1 MVTIKGKPGFSF
13 IFRAFTAMLFLAALG
28 GCAGPRTAAKNQ
40 PSSKGAAVKTSVS
53 AAEQKKAYDRGMK
66 FYTQEQYKEA
76 RKAWQEAVRMGPNT
90 AIGKQAQ
97 DYLRDVE
104 QTIRTLEGIQGK

>member
-1 MVTIKGKPGFSF
+1 MGTIKGKPGFSF
-13 IFRAFTAMLFLAALG
+13 IFRALAAVLLLAALG
-28 GCAGPRTAAKNQ
+28 GCGGSRSASKSRSSAKV
-40 PSSKGAAVKTSVS
+40 PPAKASFS

-76 RKAWQEAVRMGPNT
+76 RKAWQEAVRMGPST
-90 AIGKQAQ
+90 TIGKQAQ

>member
-1 MVTIKGKPGFSF
+1 MGTLKRVPRLPVIFS
-13 IFRAFTAMLFLAALG
+13 ALTATLLLAGLC
-28 GCAGPRTAAKNQ
+28 GCAGPRAASKSQPSPKAAAAK
-40 PSSKGAAVKTSVS
+40 PAVSS
-53 AAEQKKAYDRGMK
+53 AEQKKAYDRGMK

-90 AIGKQAQ
+90 SIGKQAQ

>member
-1 MVTIKGKPGFSF
+1 MVKRVPRLRSVLG
-13 IFRAFTAMLFLAALG
+13 AFTAALLLAGLC
-28 GCAGPRTAAKNQ
+28 GCAGSRAASKSQ
-40 PSSKGAAVKTSVS
+40 SPAKASSAKPAVS

-90 AIGKQAQ
+90 PIGKQAQ

-104 QTIRTLEGIQGK
+104 QTIKTLEGIQGK

>member
-1 MVTIKGKPGFSF
+1 MGMIKGKPGFSL
-13 IFRAFTAMLFLAALG
+13 IFRAFTAALLLAALG
-28 GCAGPRTAAKNQ
+28 GCGGTRSASKSQTP
-40 PSSKGAAVKTSVS
+40 SKGAPAKAAFS

-66 FYTQEQYKEA
+66 FYAQEQYKEA
-76 RKAWQEAVRMGPNT
+76 RKAWQEAVRMGPST
-90 AIGKQAQ
+90 PIGKQAQ